1 VADRGEDAPAGEAT
15 EGTPAGE
22 HAGDAAVDRDGPGLV
37 RWIARGV
44 AIAVA
49 VAFVALLAYGLA
61 TKGSDTRIDD
71 ALADGRPIAAPA
83 FDLDV
88 LQRGDVPGHSRLAAA
103 LADDRLSLRE
113 LRGSPVVLNFWASW
127 CVPCREESPDLQRQW
142 RASRAAGVVVLGLD
156 MQDITDDARDFIREF
171 RLTYPM
177 VREGGNGTARRYG
190 TTGIPET
197 FFISPAGQV
206 VGHVIGV
213 ASPDQLRLGVRAARA
228 GRPLGVEEGGEQRT
242 GP

>member
-1 VADRGEDAPAGEAT
+1 MAEDPVEVGADMGA
-15 EGTPAGE
+15 
-22 HAGDAAVDRDGPGLV
+22 
-37 RWIARGV
+37 ARGLRWFGRAV

-49 VAFVALLAYGLA
+49 VSFVALLAYGLA
-61 TKGSDTRIDD
+61 TKSDDTRIDD

-88 LQRGDVPGHSRLAAA
+88 LQRGDAPAGSRLAAA
-103 LADDRLSLRE
+103 LADGKLSLRE

-142 RASRAAGVVVLGLD
+142 RATRAAGVVVLGLD
-156 MQDITDDARDFIREF
+156 MQDITGDARDFIREF

-177 VREGGNGTARRYG
+177 VREGGNATARRYG

-197 FFISPAGQV
+197 FFISAAGQV

-213 ASPDQLRLGVRAARA
+213 ASPDQLRLGVAAARA
-228 GRPLGVEEGGEQRT
+228 GRPLGVEEGGERRT

>member
-1 VADRGEDAPAGEAT
+1 MTESRSPLRLAGRILAIL
-15 EGTPAGE
+15 G
-22 HAGDAAVDRDGPGLV
+22 AA
-37 RWIARGV
+37 
-44 AIAVA
+44 
-49 VAFVALLAYGLA
+49 AFVALLVYGVV
-61 TKGSDTRIDD
+61 TKSADTTIDD
-71 ALADGRPIAAPA
+71 SLSKATPVAAPGFDLPVLEPGTPRPAAKALSGALADGR
-83 FDLDV
+83 L
-88 LQRGDVPGHSRLAAA
+88 R
-103 LADDRLSLRE
+103 LRE
-113 LRGSPVVLNFWASW
+113 LRGTPVVLNFWASW

-142 RASRAAGVVVLGLD
+142 RATRASGVVVLGLD

-197 FFISPAGQV
+197 FFISPAGKV